1 MKEFIA
7 NHQKQISG
15 VLSGFDRLVFRGTLR
30 AIAYTDGMRRYLNAR
45 HVLLK
50 DFWTAR

>member
-7 NHQKQISG
+7 KFGDRIVG

-30 AIAYTDGMRRYLNAR
+30 AIVYAQGMEA
-45 HVLLK
+45 
-50 DFWTAR
+50 